1 MSNAEKVALVESV
14 QEQFGLAPA
23 LAVLELSKSTWY
35 YHRRHKVSYERKWGH
50 LRSILE
56 EVARRHPEYGYRRT
70 AEELRQGWGLIIN
83 RKVIQRLHRL
93 WDLALLR
100 CVCIPKPSGIRRI
113 ILEAKGRV
121 NLVAQLKTI
130 GLFQVAYTD
139 MTELCYAGGRR
150 KAYLMPIIGHVSK
163 KVHGWALGERANLLL
178 ARKAW
183 ERARRSFRNLGIN
196 YQGMIVHHDQDP
208 VFTSYGWTG
217 QLLLTDGVRLSYAL
231 QGAKDN
237 TQMESFHSRFKGEWN
252 SLFLDAQSIE
262 ELEHIVADRIRYYN
276 TKRRHSTIGYV
287 SPVEF
292 IRQKLPSIRN
302 TGGQQ

>member
-1 MSNAEKVALVESV
+1 MSTVEKVALVDSV
-14 QEQFGLAPA
+14 HRQFGLAPA
-23 LAVLELSKSTWY
+23 LAALELSKSTWY
-35 YHRRHKVSYERKWGH
+35 YHRRHKISYERKWGY

-56 EVARRHPEYGYRRT
+56 QIARRHPEYGYRRT
-70 AEELRQGWGLIIN
+70 TEELRKGWGLIIN

-100 CVCIPKPSGIRRI
+100 CVRIPKPSGIRRI
-113 ILEAKGRV
+113 ILEAKGRA
-121 NLVAQLKTI
+121 NLVAPLKTI
-130 GLFQVAYTD
+130 GLFQVTYTD
-139 MTELCYAGGRR
+139 ITEICYAGGRR

-163 KVHGWALGERANLLL
+163 KVYGWSLGERANLLL
-178 ARKAW
+178 ARTAW
-183 ERARRSFRNLGIN
+183 ERARRTFRRLGIVSE
-196 YQGMIVHHDQDP
+196 GMIVHQDQDP

-217 QLLLTDGVRLSYAL
+217 PLLLKDGVRLSYAL

-237 TQMESFHSRFKGEWN
+237 PQMESFHSRFKGEWN
-252 SLFLDAQSIE
+252 SLFWDAQSIE

-287 SPVEF
+287 SPMEF
-292 IRQKLPSIRN
+292 IRQRLPSTRN